1 MSDMLPVAAACWSVM
16 TLHMSLLQ
24 NCAARLHTRRKRP
37 QVMLMSRDEMSML
50 VVSYADLKRCVEG
63 AFGELSARAS
73 QARARPLARR

>member
-1 MSDMLPVAAACWSVM
+1 MSVCGDAAP
-16 TLHMSLLQ
+16 
-24 NCAARLHTRRKRP
+24 ARHASRTTPLHTRLKRL

-73 QARARPLARR
+73 QVRSRPLARR